1 MSVHMRGFTIQK
13 LYQAG
18 KVSEKEIYGNYDGKK
33 AQFVAVNDGKMEK
46 GSLTNRDIATLLSL
60 RASPHSLVER
70 LEHDLGRGQHRR
82 RRTRRHRRRRH
93 KKNIHVNIINIV
105 DSIIKKKH
113 IEDGNIK
120 PEGAAK
126 LSS

>member
-1 MSVHMRGFTIQK
+1 MSVHMQGFTIQK

-82 RRTRRHRRRRH
+82 QHRRRRTRRHRRRRH
-93 KKNIHVNIINIV
+93 KKKHTRKHHKH
-105 DSIIKKKH
+105 SRQHHKKKTH
-113 IEDGNIK
+113 RRRK
-120 PEGAAK
+120 HK
-126 LSS
+126 TRRRR

>member
-1 MSVHMRGFTIQK
+1 MRGFTIQK

-93 KKNIHVNIINIV
+93 KKKHTRKHHKH
-105 DSIIKKKH
+105 SRQHHKKKTH
-113 IEDGNIK
+113 RRRK
-120 PEGAAK
+120 HK
-126 LSS
+126 TRRRR